1 MHYTI
6 TGNVLMNIIKGAIVG
21 LVCTVILYMV
31 PLINALS
38 PFFGGFIGGFVAKE
52 GAFGGF
58 KVGILMSVLAAIPGF
73 MLSGALA
80 VMLADIPVL
89 GAILAGSG
97 IFITLVIVFYTA
109 IFGIIGAVV
118 GGAVA
123 DNR

>member
-1 MHYTI
+1 MHDIVAGY
-6 TGNVLMNIIKGAIVG
+6 VLMNIIKGAIIG
-21 LVCTVILYMV
+21 LVCTVVLYMV

-38 PFFGGFIGGFVAKE
+38 PFFGGFLGGYVASE

-58 KVGILMSVLAAIPGF
+58 KVGVLMSLLAAIPGF

-80 VMLADIPVL
+80 LLLADVPVL

-97 IFITLVIVFYTA
+97 IFITFVIVIYTA
-109 IFGIIGAVV
+109 IFGIIGGVV

-123 DNR
+123 DNN

>member
-1 MHYTI
+1 
-6 TGNVLMNIIKGAIVG
+6 MNIIKGAIVG

-58 KVGILMSVLAAIPGF
+58 KGGVLMSLLAAIPGF

-97 IFITLVIVFYTA
+97 IFITLVIVIYTA

-118 GGAVA
+118 GGSVV
-123 DNR
+123 DNS

>member
-1 MHYTI
+1 
-6 TGNVLMNIIKGAIVG
+6 MNIIKGAMIG
-21 LVCTVILYMV
+21 LICTVVLYML

-38 PFFGGFIGGFVAKE
+38 PFFGGFIGGYVAEE

-58 KVGILMSVLAAIPGF
+58 KVGVLMSVLAAIPGF

-80 VMLADIPVL
+80 VLLADVPVL

-97 IFITLVIVFYTA
+97 IIITLAIVSYTA

-123 DNR
+123 DKR